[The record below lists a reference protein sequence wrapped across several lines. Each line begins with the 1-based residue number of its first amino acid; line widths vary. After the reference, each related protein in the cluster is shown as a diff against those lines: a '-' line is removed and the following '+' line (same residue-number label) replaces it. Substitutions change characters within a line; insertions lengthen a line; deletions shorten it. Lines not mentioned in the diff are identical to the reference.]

1 MSTVAEQPKSNP
13 VPQTRVVD
21 GSQAGSLKK
30 TLARV
35 VGGVALLAG
44 LVLGVR
50 AWQHGRN
57 WVGTDDAFLNAHV
70 EQVSSRIAGRVE
82 SVPVRDNEFV
92 RAGQLLVALDDR
104 DLRVAIQQREAKLAS
119 AKADVTK
126 AEAQAL
132 AAQAAALQV
141 AAQLESAKAK
151 SDNSEIELNR
161 TKRLRETGAV
171 AQQELDTAE
180 KNELTDRAGVVAGE
194 KQVASLQAGIRYAAA
209 AIEVAK
215 AAVAE
220 AEADLATARLDLS
233 YTTIVAKQE
242 GRVTV
247 KTVEPGN
254 YVQPGQ
260 ALMAVVSGD
269 VWVEANYKE
278 TQLARVRPG
287 QEAVVRV
294 DAYPDLEL
302 RGHVDS
308 IQAGSG
314 AQFSLLP
321 PENATGNYVKVV
333 QRVPVKIVLDLAEK
347 DTPTLLGPGMSV
359 VPEIHIRN
367 Q

>member
-1 MSTVAEQPKSNP
+1 M
-13 VPQTRVVD
+13 
-21 GSQAGSLKK
+21 
-30 TLARV
+30 
-35 VGGVALLAG
+35 GGVALLAG

-278 TQLARVRPG
+278 TQLASV
-287 QEAVVRV
+287 A
-294 DAYPDLEL
+294 
-302 RGHVDS
+302 
-308 IQAGSG
+308 AGSG
-314 AQFSLLP
+314 GRCPRRRLSRSRAARARRQHPGGLRRAVQP
-321 PENATGNYVKVV
+321 AATGERHRKLCEGGAARAGEDRPRSRRERY
-333 QRVPVKIVLDLAEK
+333 
-347 DTPTLLGPGMSV
+347 TPPARPGHVCGSRDSR
-359 VPEIHIRN
+359 PELE
-367 Q
+367 

>member
-1 MSTVAEQPKSNP
+1 
-13 VPQTRVVD
+13 
-21 GSQAGSLKK
+21 
-30 TLARV
+30 
-35 VGGVALLAG
+35 
-44 LVLGVR
+44 
-50 AWQHGRN
+50 
-57 WVGTDDAFLNAHV
+57 
-70 EQVSSRIAGRVE
+70 
-82 SVPVRDNEFV
+82 
-92 RAGQLLVALDDR
+92 VALDDR
-104 DLRVAIQQREAKLAS
+104 DLRVATEQREAKLTS

-126 AEAQAL
+126 AEAQQI

-151 SDNSEIELNR
+151 SDNSQIELNR
-161 TKRLRETGAV
+161 AKRLREAGAV

-180 KNELTDRAGVVAGE
+180 KNALTDQASVVAGE
-194 KQVASLQAGIRYAAA
+194 KQVASLQAGIRYTEAAV
-209 AIEVAK
+209 EVAK

-220 AEADLATARLDLS
+220 AEASLATARLDLS
-233 YTTIVAKQE
+233 YAAIVAKQD

-260 ALMAVVSGD
+260 ELMAIVSGD
-269 VWVEANYKE
+269 VWIEANYKE
-278 TQLARVRPG
+278 TQLAQVRPG

-302 RGHVDS
+302 HGHVDS

-333 QRVPVKIVLDLAEK
+333 QRVPVKIVLDLAGK
-347 DTPTLLGPGMSV
+347 DIPLLGPGMSV
-359 VPEIHIRN
+359 VPEIRVRN
-367 Q
+367 